1 MADQDDRRLE
11 EKSRALYRR
20 RADALEPEVR
30 KRLAEARREALA
42 RAERPAGS
50 GLRLPVLVPAGAAA
64 AVAAAA
70 VILLIRQP
78 GTDTDYA
85 SLAGTSE
92 PAEDMEILLGSEE
105 LELLDDLD
113 FYLWLEDEPEIG

>member
-11 EKSRALYRR
+11 ETSRALYRR

-42 RAERPAGS
+42 RAERPAGR

-85 SLAGTSE
+85 QSGRDQRAGRGHGDIAGQRGT
-92 PAEDMEILLGSEE
+92 
-105 LELLDDLD
+105 
-113 FYLWLEDEPEIG
+113 

>member
-11 EKSRALYRR
+11 QTARALYRR
-20 RADALEPEVR
+20 RAAALEPEVR
-30 KRLAEARREALA
+30 KRLAKARREALA
-42 RAERPAGS
+42 RAERPAGR

-78 GTDTDYA
+78 GTDIDYA
-85 SLAGTSE
+85 PLAGTSE

>member
-11 EKSRALYRR
+11 QKSRALYRR

-42 RAERPAGS
+42 RAQRPAGR

-85 SLAGTSE
+85 PVWQG
-92 PAEDMEILLGSEE
+92 PANRRRTWRYCWAARNLSCWMTWISICGSKMSRR
-105 LELLDDLD
+105 
-113 FYLWLEDEPEIG
+113 

>member
-11 EKSRALYRR
+11 QTARALYRR
-20 RADALEPEVR
+20 RAAALEPEVR

-42 RAERPAGS
+42 RAERPAGR

-85 SLAGTSE
+85 PLAGTSE
-92 PAEDMEILLGSEE
+92 PVEDMEILLGSEE

>member
-11 EKSRALYRR
+11 QTARALYRR
-20 RADALEPEVR
+20 RAAALEPEVR

-42 RAERPAGS
+42 RAERPAGR
-50 GLRLPVLVPAGAAA
+50 GLRLSVLVPAGAAA

-85 SLAGTSE
+85 PLAGTSE

>member
-11 EKSRALYRR
+11 QASRALYRR
-20 RADALEPEVR
+20 RADALDADVR
-30 KRLAEARREALA
+30 RRLAEARREALV
-42 RAERPAGS
+42 RAERPAGR

-70 VILLIRQP
+70 VVLLIRQP
-78 GTDTDYA
+78 GMDADPVP
-85 SLAGTSE
+85 LAGTNE

-105 LELLDDLD
+105 LELLDNLD
-113 FYLWLEDEPEIG
+113 FYLWLEDEPETG

>member
-11 EKSRALYRR
+11 QTARALYRR
-20 RADALEPEVR
+20 RAAALEPEVR

-42 RAERPAGS
+42 RAERPAGR

-85 SLAGTSE
+85 PLAGTSE

>member
-11 EKSRALYRR
+11 QTSRALYRR
-20 RADALEPEVR
+20 RAAALEPEVR

-42 RAERPAGS
+42 RAERPAGR

-85 SLAGTSE
+85 PLAGTSE
-92 PAEDMEILLGSEE
+92 PAEDMEILLSSEE

>member
-11 EKSRALYRR
+11 QTARALYRR
-20 RADALEPEVR
+20 RAAALEPEVR
-30 KRLAEARREALA
+30 KRLAKARREALA
-42 RAERPAGS
+42 RAERPAGR

-85 SLAGTSE
+85 PLAGTSE

>member
-11 EKSRALYRR
+11 QTARALYRR
-20 RADALEPEVR
+20 RAAALEPEVR

-42 RAERPAGS
+42 RAERPVGR

-85 SLAGTSE
+85 PLAGASE